1 MAPAFDRSDEF
12 AIDKPASVAC
22 PKLDADDCCSIHYR
36 LEKAGFHGCV
46 IYDCLGAGQRVV
58 QELYAGRSWR
68 SDPELLPQMWTALTA
83 LRGVH
88 ELILLL
94 ATAAKA
100 PLSEEERRTLETL
113 QAELEPA
120 EGWTLETLDGFHG
133 GPLPSQVLDFLK
145 TLRRHFRR

>member
-12 AIDKPASVAC
+12 AIDKPARAAC
-22 PKLDADDCCSIHYR
+22 PNLGAGDLCRIHDR

-68 SDPELLPQMWTALTA
+68 EDPDLLPEMWQALTA
-83 LRGVH
+83 LRSVH

-94 ATAAKA
+94 GAAAKA
-100 PLSEEERRTLETL
+100 PLSAEERWTLAAL

-120 EGWTLETLDGFHG
+120 GGWTTDTLAAVA
-133 GPLPSQVLDFLK
+133 GPAPERVHAFLRS
-145 TLRRHFRR
+145 LRRHFTR